1 MRRTAQRQRA
11 RRTASEVPRWF
22 VNQRGSAGEIRGR
35 VVFSRTRWWL
45 IRVNVGG
52 RVDKVVFLFGSSA
65 GSSDT
70 SGFSCGRPR
79 RKLFLNTARWP
90 YNFNMF
96 FIQQAIQQIVV
107 PMTVE
112 WFVSLHTTILQSLV
126 TLLTHEDM
134 KIFFAAKITLNSF
147 LAFILNNINS
157 INEDS
162 FISSH
167 RYENY
172 LENRFII
179 AGVLHLFQG
188 FSIELAS

>member
-1 MRRTAQRQRA
+1 MTRA
-11 RRTASEVPRWF
+11 
-22 VNQRGSAGEIRGR
+22 GS
-35 VVFSRTRWWL
+35 
-45 IRVNVGG
+45 
-52 RVDKVVFLFGSSA
+52 RVDDRAES
-65 GSSDT
+65 
-70 SGFSCGRPR
+70 FSLTPLGGPTILTC
-79 RKLFLNTARWP
+79 
-90 YNFNMF
+90 F

-134 KIFFAAKITLNSF
+134 KICFAAKITLNSF